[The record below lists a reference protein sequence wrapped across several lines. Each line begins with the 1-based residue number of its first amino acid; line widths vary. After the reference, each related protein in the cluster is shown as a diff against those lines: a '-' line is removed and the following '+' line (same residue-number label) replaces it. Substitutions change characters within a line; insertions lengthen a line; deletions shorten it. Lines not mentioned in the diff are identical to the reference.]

1 MARMKE
7 PVTTKADEKTMEY
20 LMGMMNSL
28 PMKLFLLVKELK
40 EDSTIINQRARQLLK
55 DQEGI
60 NARIALMM
68 KIVEELCDVA
78 STAQAIG
85 PMMRVMREKQA
96 GPEDERKGA

>member
-1 MARMKE
+1 MPK
-7 PVTTKADEKTMEY
+7 TKKTELRSDEKTMEY
-20 LMGMMNSL
+20 LMGLMNSL

-40 EDSTIINQRARQLLK
+40 EDSSTINQRARQLLK
-55 DQEGI
+55 DQESI

-85 PMMRVMREKQA
+85 PMMEVMQKKEGEERVLGTGK
-96 GPEDERKGA
+96 